1 MSPVWAS
8 AIAVLGT
15 LLGSGL
21 TYVFQRLTLK
31 RTVAETRSEKR
42 REEFANAVVAYASA
56 ATALRR
62 AEFDRAKK
70 RLERAV
76 DPDREE
82 ARQETYRLRAEAQSA
97 YYLVRLL
104 ANPDTDA
111 DLVREAENVIERLGL
126 ITSGPKSLEQVRARS
141 KDATEALDKVVDRAN
156 RRLWS

>member
-1 MSPVWAS
+1 M
-8 AIAVLGT
+8 
-15 LLGSGL
+15 
-21 TYVFQRLTLK
+21 TLK

-70 RLERAV
+70 RLEQAV

-111 DLVREAENVIERLGL
+111 DLVREAGNVIELLRL
-126 ITSGPKSLEQVRARS
+126 ITAGPTSLEQVRARS
-141 KDATEALDKVVDRAN
+141 NDATEALDKVVDRAN